1 LDKAAVLVAPDAG
14 AAGDSKP
21 VEEDPESKKPRVDD
35 SGSSSSSS
43 GGGGSG
49 NNNNADLFVPFE
61 QCLSSFFAAETVD
74 LFNPTVQ
81 RIVPC
86 LKTTRFKTFP
96 RYLMV
101 KLGTYCMYVSYVVE
115 LYVDLKSKLSTIIS
129 RIRSLLCGAQL
140 GASED
145 QCPGGCARVP
155 RSIRYYIHLDIH
167 IYFILPLINCTGF
180 IHRYTVYIFS
190 SHTYIHT
197 QRTEPRACRNTWE
210 RWRCPKMSIT
220 KPAEIELQVQKGA

>member
-1 LDKAAVLVAPDAG
+1 MDKAAVLVAPDAG

-43 GGGGSG
+43 GGGGSSG
-49 NNNNADLFVPFE
+49 SNNNADLFVPFE

-101 KLGTYCMYVSYVVE
+101 KLGRYCMYVSYVVE

-155 RSIRYYIHLDIH
+155 RSIRYYIYLQSFHLFQHTDIFTSYSHLDLFIDILC
-167 IYFILPLINCTGF
+167 IYFLLI
-180 IHRYTVYIFS
+180 
-190 SHTYIHT
+190 HTYIHT
-197 QRTEPRACRNTWE
+197 YIHSVQ
-210 RWRCPKMSIT
+210 SHG
-220 KPAEIELQVQKGA
+220 PAETHGRGGDARKCR